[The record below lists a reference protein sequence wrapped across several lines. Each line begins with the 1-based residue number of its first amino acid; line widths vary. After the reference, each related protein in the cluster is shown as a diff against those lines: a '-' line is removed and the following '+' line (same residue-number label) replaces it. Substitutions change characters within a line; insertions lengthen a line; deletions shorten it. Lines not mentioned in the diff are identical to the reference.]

1 MLNNIFHTNL
11 KLCDG
16 DILSVGIIANEDND
30 RRDIHITYTPMSSHI
45 PTVEFALSASA
56 VDILI
61 ELLQEKANEVRFING
76 EKLIDYPKP
85 KLLKI
90 KKSGK
95 DRLNKNR

>member
-1 MLNNIFHTNL
+1 MVIYYLLELLQTKI
-11 KLCDG
+11 
-16 DILSVGIIANEDND
+16 SIAGMY
-30 RRDIHITYTPMSSHI
+30 ISYTPMSSHV